1 MAQFDTTLKDSQ
13 ATAVEPVA
21 PERFDHA
28 AYADYAAE
36 KEHGI
41 RRFVAAPSGVLVYR
55 RVRAGECFAGACRD
69 REHSLALQL
78 GALHKSMAYRA
89 DVPNFLEPWYGIG
102 VLAAAY
108 GADYIWQGGAAPA
121 MRPKYGS
128 VEEVLG
134 VNPLP
139 IHKTEIGK
147 RNLAMAEYFMRK
159 TGGRL
164 PISLCDIQSPLN
176 TVGHVMDLN
185 AFFLG
190 CHDDPDA
197 ARELLNR
204 MADLMVD
211 YLRHFKALLGDALV
225 MPGHGFASSRCLPG
239 IGVSDDN
246 IVTLS
251 ADIYRAVAAESI
263 ERMGEAFGGLAY
275 HSCGCYA
282 GKLDMLK
289 QLKGLTCMDAAF
301 TVQTDPAPNR
311 PGEFADALA
320 GTGITLNARM
330 VGDMPTVIETVK
342 SLARPDLK
350 VIVVTYCADEQQ
362 QGRAYDAI
370 HEIL

>member
-1 MAQFDTTLKDSQ
+1 MAKFDTSLSDSQ
-13 ATAVEPVA
+13 ATAVDPVA
-21 PERFDHA
+21 PERFDYA
-28 AYADYAAE
+28 VYADYAAE

-41 RRFVAAPSGVLVYR
+41 RRFVAADSGVLVYR
-55 RVRAGECFAGACRD
+55 RMRAGECFAGPCRD
-69 REHSLALQL
+69 MEYSLALQL
-78 GALHKSMAYRA
+78 GALRKSIAYES

-108 GADYIWQGGAAPA
+108 GTDYIWHGDAAPA
-121 MRPKYGS
+121 MHAKYRS
-128 VEEVLG
+128 IEEVLA
-134 VNPLP
+134 VNPTP

-147 RNLAMAEYFMRK
+147 HNLDMAEYFMRMA
-159 TGGRL
+159 GGRL

-176 TVGHVMDLN
+176 TVGHVMDIN
-185 AFFLG
+185 AFFLS

-197 ARELLNR
+197 VRELLNR

-211 YLRHFKALLGDALV
+211 YLRKFKTLLGDALV
-225 MPGHGFASSRCLPG
+225 RPGHGFASSRSLPG

-263 ERMGEAFGGLAY
+263 ERMGDAFGGLAY

-282 GKLDMLK
+282 DKLDMLK

-311 PGEFADALA
+311 PEDFADALA

-330 VGDMPTVIETVK
+330 VGDRQTVVETVK
-342 SLARPDLK
+342 SLAKPELK
-350 VIVVTYCADEQQ
+350 MIVVTYCADEEE
-362 QGRAYDAI
+362 QGKAYDAI